1 MSAKNQLGRW
11 GGSTGRREGRRPKKK
26 KKRASPSVRCC
37 CSELNHYWMVLLF
50 VCVSVCVRVRISHFW
65 KKKRKSHIERNERK
79 RRRQQFL
86 LFEKK
91 KKHWKEKYLNI
102 HEKETRVGFFHFSLI
117 QRTKYFVVVFWSH
130 FCRLNGLTRRLLSC
144 VPLCLEQAEANAH
157 SRSPPV
163 LIDLDILIDSTW
175 RVLVET
181 I

>member
-26 KKRASPSVRCC
+26 KKSV
-37 CSELNHYWMVLLF
+37 SIGPLLLF
-50 VCVSVCVRVRISHFW
+50 WTESLLDGFVICVRVSVCACAYFPFLE